1 MPKIHLSPENID
13 EGDFLLRIGAR
24 VRTARAQ
31 RGMTRKLLARQ
42 SGVSERHLAELEAGR
57 GNVSIL
63 LLRQVAAAL
72 GVLASTL
79 VAEGPE
85 PDPTVQLTEAFL
97 RRLRPEQVAEAQE
110 ILLRHFG
117 TRERADRE
125 ERIALIG
132 LRGAGKSTLG
142 ALLARRRSVPFIELD
157 QRIEALSG
165 LSLEAIFELYG
176 QAGFRRFER
185 QALEAVLE
193 DEKAFVLATS
203 GSIVSDA
210 DTFGRLLSMCR
221 TVWLRAAPRE
231 HMERVIAQGDM
242 RPMADNRE
250 AMADLEQIL
259 AHREAMYSRAE
270 AILDTSGHDVES
282 ALADLERIFARPVKA

>member
-1 MPKIHLSPENID
+1 
-13 EGDFLLRIGAR
+13 
-24 VRTARAQ
+24 
-31 RGMTRKLLARQ
+31 MTRKLLARQ

-72 GVLASTL
+72 DVVVATL

-85 PDPTVQLTEAFL
+85 PDATLQLTEAFL
-97 RRLRPEQVAEAQE
+97 RRLRPEQIAEAQG
-110 ILLRHFG
+110 LLLHHFG
-117 TRERADRE
+117 KRDRAEREG
-125 ERIALIG
+125 RIALIG

-142 ALLARRRSVPFIELD
+142 PLLAQQRGVPFIELD
-157 QRIEALSG
+157 QRIAELSG

-185 QALEAVLE
+185 QALEATFE
-193 DEKAFVLATS
+193 SEKAFVLATS

-250 AMADLEQIL
+250 AMVDLEQIL
-259 AHREAMYSRAE
+259 AHRETMYARAE
-270 AILDTSGHDVES
+270 AIVDTSGNAVDA
-282 ALADLERIFARPVKA
+282 ALANLERIFARPTDT